1 MKAKHAQGESC
12 KMYPRCRKSITA
24 CILAQKQRGF
34 WQQWRT
40 TIQRDGQKLFW
51 KKRHGQILALKWAQS
66 PILLARLK
74 FQLASVAGQLTPL
87 WGGKKPVP
95 VMGAAPQAARLLKQ
109 QSCISSAASG
119 NARKEWKK
127 APYYY
132 LLSNRSSCGRSM
144 TFVLNIS
151 LLGAG
156 GLST

>member
-24 CILAQKQRGF
+24 CVLAQKQRGF

-87 WGGKKPVP
+87 WGGKSRSLWWV
-95 VMGAAPQAARLLKQ
+95 LLPRQPGFWSSNHVSLQ
-109 QSCISSAASG
+109 QLQG
-119 NARKEWKK
+119 MQ
-127 APYYY
+127 
-132 LLSNRSSCGRSM
+132 GRSEKKHL
-144 TFVLNIS
+144 TTTCCQTGPVVEEAWRLSWIS
-151 LLGAG
+151 PY
-156 GLST
+156 